1 MKPIVVTV
9 GMGIGPEV
17 CIKSLESFTVPTL
30 LLAKRGTLVKA
41 LQNDEK
47 DWTYLWKFPLVQVVE
62 LEDDVEPAEVQAIRM
77 ACQMCL
83 SNQASAMVTGPINKA
98 TLMEKGF
105 SFPGHTGFL
114 GHLCGVDRPVMA
126 FSGGKLQVVL
136 ITTHIPL
143 MEVPSQLNTLDII
156 EVVRVAHEAWQERG
170 QTVRFGICG
179 VNPHAGEEGQLGRE
193 EIDIIQPAC
202 DKLRQFG
209 IDVTDVIS
217 SETAFLLARDNK
229 IDVVVA
235 MYYDQGLTPL
245 KRVDCGQSVNWTLGL
260 PIIRTSVDH
269 GTADGI
275 VGLNKANPA
284 SLQAAWALALE
295 IAESN
300 LR

>member
-17 CIKSLESFTVPTL
+17 CIKSLESFSVPTVL
-30 LLAKRGTLVKA
+30 FAKRGTLVNA
-41 LQNDEK
+41 LQHDGK

-62 LEDDVEPAEVQAIRM
+62 LEDGVEPAEVQAIRM

-98 TLMEKGF
+98 KLMDKGF

-114 GHLCGVDRPVMA
+114 GHLCGIDRPVMA

-143 MEVPSQLNTLDII
+143 IEVPGQLNTTDII
-156 EVVRVAHEAWQERG
+156 EVVRVAHEAWLKRG
-170 QTVRFGICG
+170 QAVRFGICG

-202 DKLRQFG
+202 EKLRPLG
-209 IDVTDVIS
+209 IDVTGVIS
-217 SETAFLLARDNK
+217 SATAFLLARDNK

-235 MYYDQGLTPL
+235 MYHDQGLTPL
-245 KRVDCGQSVNWTLGL
+245 KLVDFGQSVNWTLGL

-275 VGLNKANPA
+275 VGLNTANPA

>member
-98 TLMEKGF
+98 KLIEKGF

-235 MYYDQGLTPL
+235 MYHDQGLTPL
-245 KRVDCGQSVNWTLGL
+245 KLVDFGQSVNWTLGL

>member
-47 DWTYLWKFPLVQVVE
+47 DWTYLWEFPLVQVVE

-235 MYYDQGLTPL
+235 MYHDQGLTPL
-245 KRVDCGQSVNWTLGL
+245 KLVDFGQSVNWTLGL

>member
-235 MYYDQGLTPL
+235 MYHDQGLTPL
-245 KRVDCGQSVNWTLGL
+245 KLVDFGQSVNWTLGL